1 MGKGQKGGARAFRR
15 SADEEAVEDGETAG
29 TRAHDETQWVAGRV
43 VLDALGPQLYE
54 ARNRNEHQ
62 LRHFVVP
69 RKARRRMRAAGTHR
83 AAQDG
88 PCEPSE
94 ADDALR
100 DAVREAHEMGR
111 GHWKNGSMGT
121 RAGMSAQVRR
131 VVELRSGNGR
141 THCN

>member
-1 MGKGQKGGARAFRR
+1 MSVSGVLRR
-15 SADEEAVEDGETAG
+15 KSASEKTHRSTDDG
-29 TRAHDETQWVAGRV
+29 TR
-43 VLDALGPQLYE
+43 E
-54 ARNRNEHQ
+54 AR
-62 LRHFVVP
+62 
-69 RKARRRMRAAGTHR
+69 
-83 AAQDG
+83 
-88 PCEPSE
+88 E

-121 RAGMSAQVRR
+121 RADTSAQVRR

>member
-1 MGKGQKGGARAFRR
+1 MGGGQKGGARAFRR

-88 PCEPSE
+88 PCEPCE

-121 RAGMSAQVRR
+121 RADTSAQVRR
-131 VVELRSGNGR
+131 VVELRSENGR